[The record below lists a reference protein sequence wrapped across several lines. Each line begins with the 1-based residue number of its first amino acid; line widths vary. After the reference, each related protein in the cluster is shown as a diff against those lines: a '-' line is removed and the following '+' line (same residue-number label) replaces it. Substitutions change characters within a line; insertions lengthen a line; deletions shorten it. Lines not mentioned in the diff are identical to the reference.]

1 MGNSKSLEVEV
12 NGNNFKQEVLES
24 SIPVLV
30 DFWAS
35 WCMPCRMLAPTIEK
49 LAEEWLYRWR
59 KSGEEVHLIIVDPP
73 RKGCSLK
80 VLKGIIK
87 IKPKK
92 IIYVSCNP
100 ATLARDLKY
109 LTKDDDYKLKK
120 VLPIDMFPQTSHVE
134 CIASL
139 ER

>member
-49 LAEEWLYRWR
+49 LAEENQGKLKVCKLNTDENQNISAQY
-59 KSGEEVHLIIVDPP
+59 GIQGIPTLIIFKAGKEVGRTVGVMSKEKLQEKLDP
-73 RKGCSLK
+73 
-80 VLKGIIK
+80 I
-87 IKPKK
+87 
-92 IIYVSCNP
+92 
-100 ATLARDLKY
+100 
-109 LTKDDDYKLKK
+109 
-120 VLPIDMFPQTSHVE
+120 F
-134 CIASL
+134 
-139 ER
+139 